1 MPVWL
6 PVLARASVRVFATGV
21 RVGKILQSC
30 GENARTGFL
39 SALLRIDRD
48 GVGTG
53 GCRSP
58 SRGS

>member
-6 PVLARASVRVFATGV
+6 PVLVRVFATGV

-39 SALLRIDRD
+39 SALLHRGRD